1 MPKSTL
7 TSKGQITVPQEVRE
21 SLHLK
26 AGSKIEFIIEPGG
39 RVIFQPLRSDFK
51 VLKGMLKSKLKRP
64 ASVEEMN
71 EAIARG
77 YSGT

>member
-7 TSKGQITVPQEVRE
+7 TSKGQITVPIEVRE
-21 SLHLK
+21 NLHLK
-26 AGSKIEFIIEPGG
+26 AGSKVDFVIEPGG

-51 VLKGMLKSKLKRP
+51 ILKGMLKSKLKRTVT
-64 ASVEEMN
+64 VEEMN

>member
-1 MPKSTL
+1 MATALMSTRGRITIPKN
-7 TSKGQITVPQEVRE
+7 VRAA
-21 SLHLK
+21 LK
-26 AGSKIEFIIEPGG
+26 LRPGSKIDFVVEPGG

-51 VLKGMLKSKLKRP
+51 IPKGMLKSKLRRRTT
-64 ASVEEMN
+64 VEEMN